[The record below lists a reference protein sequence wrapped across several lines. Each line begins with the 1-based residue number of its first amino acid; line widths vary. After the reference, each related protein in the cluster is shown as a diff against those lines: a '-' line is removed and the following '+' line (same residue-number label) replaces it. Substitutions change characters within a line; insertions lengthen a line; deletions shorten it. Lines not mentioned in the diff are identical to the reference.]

1 MAEFITEQI
10 RNIAVLG
17 HSGAGKSSLIEA
29 LLYRAKAISQKG
41 RVDRGTNHADFTA
54 QEQSHHHSLEP
65 SFLNLDFNQHHINLI
80 DTPGLPDLFGRA
92 LQPLPGV
99 ESVLLVINAACGI
112 ETITHRAFE
121 AARTQGKVVLI
132 VINHIDGNQNKLPE
146 LLDDIQTHFGA
157 RCLPVN
163 LPNVSIDDV
172 IDCYLHSEN
181 EADSQ
186 RDPLFHSAIT
196 ARDELVD
203 TVLEEDEALME
214 MYLEQGEQLTP
225 EQLHEPL
232 ETALRMGHLVPVC
245 FTSAE
250 TEVGIDSLL
259 EMITKLMPNPFE
271 ANPPQFVN
279 GFGDAMLPVDVTQ
292 KANDHVLAHV
302 FSVSIDPFFGRT
314 GVVRLHQGTMTIG
327 MKLFI
332 GEGRKPVKVTHLF
345 RLQGDKHVGVPRAV
359 PGDIIALAKIDE
371 LEVGAVLHDS
381 HDEDK
386 FHLPEMSLPQPI
398 FGLAVTPKRRGDE
411 HKIAEVLHKLVVED
425 PSLSLGHSSFGGANL
440 AGHASEGQVVLQGQ
454 GELHLQIAIEKAHD
468 LFHVDMDT
476 DKPAVA
482 YRETITAS
490 ALARYRHKKQSGG
503 SGQFGEVELCIEP
516 LPRGAGFEF
525 VSKVVGGS
533 VPGQY
538 VSAVEKGVK
547 EAMLHGLLAGFPMQD
562 IKVSLLDGKHHS
574 VDSKEVAFVMAG
586 KKAFIDAVS
595 QATSVIL
602 EPIVEM
608 QICVASEHVGDITG
622 DISAC
627 RGMVCG
633 TKAKDGQ
640 KIEVSV
646 EAPLASVDDYST
658 RLKSMTGGDGQ
669 FSMVFSRYD
678 VTPEHVQRQLVAHA
692 RE

>member
-1 MAEFITEQI
+1 MAEFLTEQI

-17 HSGAGKSSLIEA
+17 HSGAGKSTLIEA
-29 LLYRAKAISQKG
+29 LLYRAKAITQKG

-99 ESVLLVINAACGI
+99 ESVLLVINASSGI

-121 AARTQGKVVLI
+121 AARTQGKVILI
-132 VINHIDGNQNKLPE
+132 AINHIDGNQEKLPD
-146 LLDDIQTHFGA
+146 LLGNIQTKFGA

-163 LPNVSIDDV
+163 LPSASLDDV
-172 IDCYLHSEN
+172 ADCYLHC
-181 EADSQ
+181 ADEVDNQ
-186 RDPLFHSAIT
+186 TAPLFHSALA
-196 ARDELVD
+196 ARDELID

-214 MYLEQGEQLTP
+214 LYLEQGELLSP

-232 ETALRMGHLVPVC
+232 ELALRMGHLVPVC

-250 TEVGIDSLL
+250 SDVGIDALL
-259 EMITKLMPNPFE
+259 EVFTKLLPNPLE

-279 GFGDAMLPVDVTQ
+279 GFGEDMVPVDVTQ

-302 FSVSIDPFFGRT
+302 FSVSIDPFFGRM
-314 GVVRLHQGTMTIG
+314 GVMRLYQGTMTIG

-345 RLQGDKHVGVPRAV
+345 KLQGDKHVGVPRAV

-371 LEVGAVLHDS
+371 LEVGAVLHDN

-386 FHLPEMSLPQPI
+386 FHLPEVSLPQPI
-398 FGLAVTPKRRGDE
+398 FALAVTPKRRGDE
-411 HKIAEVLHKLVVED
+411 HKIAEVLNKLVVED
-425 PSLSLGHSSFGGANL
+425 PSLNLCGSSLGN
-440 AGHASEGQVVLQGQ
+440 AGSDLRDSLGQTVLQGQ

-482 YRETITAS
+482 YKETITEVAQ
-490 ALARYRHKKQSGG
+490 ARYRHKKQSGG
-503 SGQFGEVELCIEP
+503 SGQFGEVELRIEP
-516 LPRGAGFEF
+516 QSRGVGFEF

-533 VPGQY
+533 VPSQY
-538 VSAVEKGVK
+538 ISAVEKGVK
-547 EAMLHGLLAGFPMQD
+547 EAMLQGQLAGFPMQD

-574 VDSKEVAFVMAG
+574 VDSKEIAFVMAG
-586 KKAFIDAVS
+586 KKAFIEAVS
-595 QATSVIL
+595 QASPVIL

-608 QICVASEHVGDITG
+608 QICISSEDVGDITG
-622 DISAC
+622 DISAR

-633 TKAKDGQ
+633 TSAMGEQ

-658 RLKSMTGGDGQ
+658 RLKSLTGGEGQ
-669 FSMVFSRYD
+669 FSMAFSRYD
-678 VTPEHVQRQLVAHA
+678 ITPEHVQRLLMKHF